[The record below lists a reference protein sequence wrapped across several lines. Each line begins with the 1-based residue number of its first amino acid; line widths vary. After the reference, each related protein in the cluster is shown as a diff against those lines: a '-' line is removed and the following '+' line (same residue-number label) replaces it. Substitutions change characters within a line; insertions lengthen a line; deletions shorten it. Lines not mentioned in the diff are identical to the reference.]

1 MLDQVKTILLLL
13 NLIRLKTS
21 MQTRRLCKSSQTL
34 KLDVGGI
41 SATIFVRACL
51 AQKILMK
58 SELHLFPCF
67 LSGLCC
73 LLPLCLRI
81 TSNLEDRP
89 LRDSLGYNPPYR
101 YSCVAAVAIVIP
113 LLLDTIFDLAS
124 STTSPS
130 SKDNKKLN
138 SNDSKTARFN
148 FMNVHERVRVF

>member
-1 MLDQVKTILLLL
+1 M
-13 NLIRLKTS
+13 
-21 MQTRRLCKSSQTL
+21 L
-34 KLDVGGI
+34 KLDVGGM

-67 LSGLCC
+67 
-73 LLPLCLRI
+73 R
-81 TSNLEDRP
+81 
-89 LRDSLGYNPPYR
+89 
-101 YSCVAAVAIVIP
+101 VAAVAIVIP

-138 SNDSKTARFN
+138 SNDSNMARFN
-148 FMNVHERVRVF
+148 FMNVYERVRVF